1 MGTSDTAML
10 RILEQRRE
18 LVLDFITA
26 NPPLDITVSPAPDE
40 PTHT

>member
-18 LVLDFITA
+18 LVLDFITT
-26 NPPLDITVSPAPDE
+26 NPPLDITVSPEPDE
-40 PTHT
+40 PAHT